1 MAKKWS
7 PLVRCLCAAVILTGM
22 VSCQYYEDYRIK
34 KGTADIREETA
45 DLLRAYRLC
54 LQRYEAEPPKAKEYC
69 GPYTQ
74 SLREID
80 IKRETLRRDGRGE

>member
-1 MAKKWS
+1 MI
-7 PLVRCLCAAVILTGM
+7 LVRCLCAAVILTGM

-54 LQRYEAEPPKAKEYC
+54 LQRYEAEPPKAPRQYDLLPLLSSPAC
-69 GPYTQ
+69 DRQ
-74 SLREID
+74 A
-80 IKRETLRRDGRGE
+80 